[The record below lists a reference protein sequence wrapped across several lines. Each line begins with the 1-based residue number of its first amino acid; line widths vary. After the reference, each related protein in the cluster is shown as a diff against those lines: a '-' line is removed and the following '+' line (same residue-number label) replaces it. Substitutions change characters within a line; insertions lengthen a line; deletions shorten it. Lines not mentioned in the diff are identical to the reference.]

1 MNCSCMWKVF
11 TITYPYF
18 FTKFSTFSFLVAVNR
33 FPCFYYCFLLLLR
46 LSFLLLL
53 FCKWILCHV
62 QTGTGGSATDGNLRN
77 VSWCRHPQ
85 PNCIMESEEPSKA
98 GRWWLTGEWRQ
109 KCFFFCMRTDCRV
122 SKKITQKLYESIFEK
137 CNCCLYNPA
146 PTLSLFPKKSE
157 EAAENRSS
165 RKKNKIKT

>member
-1 MNCSCMWKVF
+1 MYVKSFHDYIPVF
-11 TITYPYF
+11 
-18 FTKFSTFSFLVAVNR
+18 FLLN
-33 FPCFYYCFLLLLR
+33 FPHFLFWSLWTVFHVFIIVFLLLLR

-98 GRWWLTGEWRQ
+98 GRWWFTGEWRQ
-109 KCFFFCMRTDCRV
+109 KCFFFVWELTAELV
-122 SKKITQKLYESIFEK
+122 
-137 CNCCLYNPA
+137 
-146 PTLSLFPKKSE
+146 KKSHKNYMSLYLRNAI
-157 EAAENRSS
+157 AAYTTQRPPYPSS
-165 RKKNKIKT
+165 RRKAKKQQKTEAVEKKTK

>member
-98 GRWWLTGEWRQ
+98 GRWWFTGEWRQ
-109 KCFFFCMRTDCRV
+109 KFFFFVWELTAELV
-122 SKKITQKLYESIFEK
+122 
-137 CNCCLYNPA
+137 
-146 PTLSLFPKKSE
+146 KKSHKNYMSLYLRNAI
-157 EAAENRSS
+157 AAYTTQRPPYPSS
-165 RKKNKIKT
+165 RRKAKKQQKTEAVEKKNKIKT